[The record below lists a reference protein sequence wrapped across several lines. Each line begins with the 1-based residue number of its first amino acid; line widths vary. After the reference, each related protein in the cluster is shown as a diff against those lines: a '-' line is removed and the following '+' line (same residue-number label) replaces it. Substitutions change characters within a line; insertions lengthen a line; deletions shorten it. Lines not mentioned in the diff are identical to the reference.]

1 VCVLLLHHRTR
12 PDWPVVLLANR
23 DEYFDRPFEPP
34 ALRDP
39 LLGLVAPRDLSAG
52 GTWLGLNRHGVVAAI
67 TNRPGE
73 DARLGARSRGLL
85 VRDALEEAGAR
96 RARDRVAEDLA
107 KTAYAGFHLLV
118 ADRMDA
124 FVVRHRG
131 ATAPA
136 VPGPGDVIALA
147 PGAHVLTNLHEP
159 DELVVPDEGLPRVGE
174 AVDETL
180 RRFERLAADDTPRF
194 PRGHRILKRE
204 ANRGTVCSA
213 TIALPSREA
222 DAPVFRFADGPPDRA
237 PFVPVRW

>member
-34 ALRDP
+34 ALRDE
-39 LLGLVAPRDLSAG
+39 LLGIVAPRDRRAG
-52 GTWLGLNRHGVVAAI
+52 GTWIGINRHGVVAAI

-73 DARLGARSRGLL
+73 DVRAGTRSRGLL
-85 VRDALEEAGAR
+85 VQDALADETARGASE
-96 RARDRVAEDLA
+96 RVLADLA

-118 ADRMDA
+118 ADRDEA

-131 ATAPA
+131 SAAPQR
-136 VPGPGDVIALA
+136 PGIGDLLELP
-147 PGAHVLTNLHEP
+147 PGAHILTNLHEP
-159 DELVVPDEGLPRVGE
+159 DEVAVPEEGLPREGE
-174 AVDETL
+174 ALDDTL
-180 RRFERLAADDTPRF
+180 HRLERLAADDAPRF

-213 TIALPSREA
+213 TIAVPAGEG
-222 DAPVFRFADGPPDRA
+222 DVPVFRFAAGPPDRA
-237 PFVPVRW
+237 PFRPVP